1 MTCACITQLEATL
14 PNHRLDT
21 TLILNRASNAL
32 TLATYTPLVRRDT
45 GHRETRTTMPRLV
58 AHTFCPFCGV
68 RQQPEPAAPA
78 ATIAQDVA
86 A

>member
-1 MTCACITQLEATL
+1 MTCACITQLEAGL
-14 PNHRLDT
+14 PGHRLDT
-21 TLILNRASNAL
+21 TLIWDRAANSL

-45 GHRETRTTMPRLV
+45 GRRETRSTMPRLV

-78 ATIAQDVA
+78 ATIAQDEA